1 MRTRIE
7 ADGPVATGIALAL
20 VAILAAA
27 SFSLS
32 FLGLMQAAA
41 WAGIP
46 VQLRWLVPI
55 VVDSTILVYAIAA
68 TVQRARGESTRISWA
83 AVGFFTTVSVAANAA
98 HVIAPDGV
106 AQPLTASVIFGS
118 FLAAIMPVSLF
129 FATHTTVAL
138 VVAPVHGTVEQRQR
152 RAARKLA
159 QAEKRTTGMDQSGPR
174 KGPAGGPDGPLN
186 GPANGPGW
194 TTRNGPLMDHQKDHP
209 GPGRKPKAKAEPAKV
224 RELDGQ
230 GLSQRAIAEQLGVSK
245 TTVARILSESSRE
258 LETAGSR

>member
-7 ADGPVATGIALAL
+7 ADGPLVTGIAMAL
-20 VAILAAA
+20 VAVLAAA

-32 FLGLMQAAA
+32 FLGLIQAAA

-46 VQLRWLVPI
+46 AQLRWLVPI
-55 VVDSTILVYAIAA
+55 VVDSTILVYAVAA
-68 TVQRARGESTRISWA
+68 TVQRARGENTRISWT
-83 AVGFFTTVSVAANAA
+83 AVAFFTTVSVAANAA

-106 AQPLTASVIFGS
+106 GRPLTAAVVFGA

-138 VVAPVHGTVEQRQR
+138 AVAPVHGTVEQRQR

-159 QAEKRTTGMDQSGPR
+159 QAEKRTTAADHGGPQNEPLGSAGGPQ
-174 KGPAGGPDGPLN
+174 KGPAY
-186 GPANGPGW
+186 GPGR
-194 TTRNGPLMDHQKDHP
+194 TTGNGPLVDHQKDHP
-209 GPGRKPKAKAEPAKV
+209 AGGRKPKVKADPAKV

-245 TTVARILSESSRE
+245 TTVARILSERE
-258 LETAGSR
+258 LASAGAR

>member
-7 ADGPVATGIALAL
+7 ADGPVATGIALTL
-20 VAILAAA
+20 VAVLAAA

-32 FLGLMQAAA
+32 FVGLMQAAA

-83 AVGFFTTVSVAANAA
+83 AVGFFTSVSVAANAA

-159 QAEKRTTGMDQSGPR
+159 QAEKRTTGTDQGGPR
-174 KGPAGGPDGPLN
+174 KGPLN

-194 TTRNGPLMDHQKDHP
+194 TTGNGPLLDHQKDHP
-209 GPGRKPKAKAEPAKV
+209 GPGRKPKAKAEPEKV
-224 RELDGQ
+224 RELDAQ

-245 TTVARILSESSRE
+245 TTVARILTETQRE
-258 LETAGSR
+258 LAGAGTR

>member
-20 VAILAAA
+20 VAVLAAA

-106 AQPLTASVIFGS
+106 TQPLTASVIFGS

-159 QAEKRTTGMDQSGPR
+159 QSEKRTTGTDQGGPR
-174 KGPAGGPDGPLN
+174 KGPAGGPL
-186 GPANGPGW
+186 NGPGW
-194 TTRNGPLMDHQKDHP
+194 TTGNGPLLDHQKDHS
-209 GPGRKPKAKAEPAKV
+209 GPGRKPKVKAEPAKV
-224 RELDGQ
+224 RELDAQ

-245 TTVARILSESSRE
+245 TTVARILSDAQKE
-258 LETAGSR
+258 LAGAGSR